1 MMPSQHVFVPPVMV
15 ARALL
20 VLVLHVRLRRSR
32 LLVETRFALAVK
44 QASSTTRTT
53 RMTALRISVRLV
65 ALGIR
70 TRQQVR
76 VALMLKLAVFVIPG
90 MKEGTVPLARH
101 VNCVH
106 SETSKL
112 LRVTQT
118 VEHVQTLSNRV
129 MIV

>member
-1 MMPSQHVFVPPVMV
+1 M
-15 ARALL
+15 
-20 VLVLHVRLRRSR
+20 
-32 LLVETRFALAVK
+32 
-44 QASSTTRTT
+44 
-53 RMTALRISVRLV
+53 
-65 ALGIR
+65 R

-76 VALMLKLAVFVIPG
+76 VALMHKVAVFVIRG
-90 MKEGTVPLARH
+90 LKEGTVPLARH

-118 VEHVQTLSNRV
+118 VEHVQALSNRV

>member
-1 MMPSQHVFVPPVMV
+1 MFVKVV
-15 ARALL
+15 ARATLL
-20 VLVLHVRLRRSR
+20 LQQ
-32 LLVETRFALAVK
+32 ALQELTSK
-44 QASSTTRTT
+44 Q
-53 RMTALRISVRLV
+53 
-65 ALGIR
+65 G
-70 TRQQVR
+70 
-76 VALMLKLAVFVIPG
+76 VFVIPG
-90 MKEGTVPLARH
+90 MKEGPPETLARH